1 MRVVSLLPS
10 ATEVLFALGFDRE
23 IVGVSHECDF
33 PPRARTKT
41 IVIHSRIDKDAGPLE
56 IDRQVREYVSRGES
70 LYAVDAEA
78 LQALAPDLIVTQ
90 DLCHVCAASPDDLA
104 TALAKFDARPEVL
117 CLNPQDLGDVWRDIL
132 WVGEETGRGWQAE
145 KLLQDIGERLGA
157 LQQQIENAT
166 NKEEPRPRVA
176 FLEWLQPI
184 YVGGHWVPEMIQG
197 AGGEDVLGRVRTPS
211 FRVPLQE
218 VVEAEP
224 EILLVAPCGYSA
236 NQARDEYLS
245 LDLPDQWNAIPAVR
259 NNRVYALSA
268 SSYFSRPGPRLVT
281 GIEILARVFQP
292 QVSVS
297 LDAELAILPIPS
309 DQASVRAAAV

>member
-70 LYAVDAEA
+70 IYAVDSEA

-145 KLLQDIGERLGA
+145 KLLHEIGAKLGS
-157 LQQQIENAT
+157 LQAQVGRTHE
-166 NKEEPRPRVA
+166 RPRVA

-184 YVGGHWVPEMIQG
+184 YVGGHWVPEMISL
-197 AGGEDVLGRVRTPS
+197 AGGNDVFGTARTPS
-211 FRVPLQE
+211 FRVTMEE
-218 VVEAEP
+218 VIDAAPDVML
-224 EILLVAPCGYSA
+224 IAPCGYTA
-236 NQARDEYLS
+236 EQAADEFNEMNLS
-245 LDLPDQWNAIPAVR
+245 TAVSVAGWQDVPAVR
-259 NNRVYALSA
+259 NGQVYALEA
-268 SSYFSRPGPRLVT
+268 NSYFSRPGPRLLT
-281 GIEILARVFQP
+281 GLEILAKVLHP
-292 QVSVS
+292 DIDVSRE
-297 LDAELAILPIPS
+297 AEAAIKPLIAKT
-309 DQASVRAAAV
+309 QTARA